1 MASLSH
7 NSLIWHHIL
16 QAVDCFF
23 IYYVGDLARRTEDLK
38 EMISE
43 MKGPSKAPYNYKEEF
58 EQLAALR
65 KMVKLFFTHPVVV
78 FLNPKTKP

>member
-1 MASLSH
+1 MAICLRT
-7 NSLIWHHIL
+7 LIWHHIL

-23 IYYVGDLARRTEDLK
+23 IDYVGDLARRTEDLK

-43 MKGPSKAPYNYKEEF
+43 MKGPSKVPYNYKEEF

-65 KMVKLFFTHPVVV
+65 KMVQFFTHPVVV
-78 FLNPKTKP
+78 FPSPQNNN